1 MDGVILRWFLRF
13 TLIFIIYIP
22 ATTRSSYHNF
32 DCDLM
37 NEECYSCG
45 LSAETIE
52 YSCPCVRVCV
62 CACVCAR
69 ARARVCVCVCVWVC
83 VYTQDSKMGESTV

>member
-1 MDGVILRWFLRF
+1 MADGVILRWFLRF
-13 TLIFIIYIP
+13 TLILLYIP

-37 NEECYSCG
+37 NEECYICG

-52 YSCPCVRVCV
+52 YSCPCVCVCV
-62 CACVCAR
+62 CVR
-69 ARARVCVCVCVWVC
+69 VRVRVCVCV
-83 VYTQDSKMGESTV
+83 YK